1 MRPSMFAGRWLQYT
15 NATVNVVMDG
25 NSIVY
30 GYRAPGPGT
39 RISDNLASQ
48 AFSPLYGQGITVGN
62 VAISGQT
69 WANMLTTRPTF
80 AAGKRNICIAWEGT
94 NSVTTGRTAAQAI
107 EDAAAYC
114 AALHGDNPAWE
125 IITGTCIPRQGGYS
139 TSFESVA
146 ALNAELDA
154 YNTRLKSQFASVG
167 FVAVCDVRASGS
179 PWAMGGDYSTGGFAA
194 CNTRAGSTVWL
205 ESTASEA
212 AIHMTDAGDLA
223 LARLFAATLA
233 RIRQSPAG
241 GD

>member
-25 NSIVY
+25 NSLVY

-48 AFSPLYGQGITVGN
+48 AFSPLYGQGMTVGN
-62 VAISGQT
+62 VASSGQT
-69 WANMLTTRPTF
+69 WADMLTTRPTF
-80 AAGKRNICIAWEGT
+80 VAGKRNICIAWEGT
-94 NSVTTGRTAAQAI
+94 NSIVMGLTASQAMT
-107 EDAAAYC
+107 DAAGYC
-114 AALHGDNPAWE
+114 AAMHADNAAWE
-125 IITGTCIPRQGGYS
+125 IVTGTCIPRQGGY
-139 TSFESVA
+139 TTAFASVA

-154 YNTRLKSQFASVG
+154 YNTLLKAQYASAG
-167 FVAVCDVRASGS
+167 FVAVCDVRAVGS
-179 PWAMGGDYSTGGFAA
+179 PWAMGGDYSPAGFAA
-194 CNTRAGSTVWL
+194 VSTRAGASVWL

-233 RIRQSPAG
+233 RIR
-241 GD
+241 